1 VSVINTLAD
10 PALLDRIDLTREA
23 LDPHDRACSQHPLI
37 SIKASIISPVY
48 PARMRDNGLDTIS
61 DAGGAG
67 IARTNPAAAR
77 GPETRRTDPQSTD
90 ASADWSATDAARSR
104 WRRPLLILGPVA
116 LVVGALV
123 FYFATGRYVTEE
135 DAYVQAVNVSIS
147 PQVAGQVVDVAVKSN
162 VAVRRAA
169 SLFNLDPEPYRIA
182 VANAEAQLGIARDQ
196 AQTLIETY
204 RARLKQIDEAR
215 ASADYA
221 QTNYERQQH
230 LFDTGAAPRA
240 MLDAAIRDAQTAKAN
255 LASLQREAAAALA
268 QLGGNPDVPV
278 DQQSTV
284 KQAQAAVD
292 SALRNLRLT
301 SVVAPF
307 EGIPHNVESIAVG
320 AFLNAGQSAFP
331 LVSTSDFYVEAN
343 IRETDLTYVRPGD
356 PARLTIDAYPET
368 PIAGKVTTLAPAS
381 GAIFALLP
389 PQNATGNWVKV
400 VQRIPVRLSFG
411 VLPDGVGLRAGMS
424 VKVSID
430 TGHQRTLGELW
441 RDITAIFGG

>member
-1 VSVINTLAD
+1 
-10 PALLDRIDLTREA
+10 
-23 LDPHDRACSQHPLI
+23 
-37 SIKASIISPVY
+37 
-48 PARMRDNGLDTIS
+48 MRDSGLDTIS
-61 DAGGAG
+61 DAAEPS
-67 IARTNPAAAR
+67 IARRTPSHSPQTDRENP
-77 GPETRRTDPQSTD
+77 DSTD
-90 ASADWSATDAARSR
+90 APGNRSASAAPRSR

-147 PQVAGQVVDVAVKSN
+147 PQVAGQVVAIAARSNTPVKK
-162 VAVRRAA
+162 ADP
-169 SLFNLDPEPYRIA
+169 LFNIDPEPYRIA
-182 VANAEAQLGIARDQ
+182 LANAEAQLGVARDQ
-196 AQTLIETY
+196 AHTLIETY
-204 RARLKQIDEAR
+204 RSRLKQIDEAK
-215 ASADYA
+215 ATADYA

-230 LFDTGAAPRA
+230 LYDTGAAPRA
-240 MLDAAIRDAQTAKAN
+240 TLDAAIRDLQTAKAN

-268 QLGGNPDVPV
+268 QLGGNPDVPI
-278 DQQSTV
+278 DQQATV

-292 SALRNLRLT
+292 SAVRNLRLT
-301 SVVAPF
+301 SILAPF
-307 EGIPHNVESIAVG
+307 DGIPHNVESIAVG

-356 PARLTIDAYPET
+356 PARIAIDAYPDA
-368 PIAGKVTTLAPAS
+368 PVAGKVTTLAPAS
-381 GAIFALLP
+381 GSVFALLP

-411 VLPDGVGLRAGMS
+411 ALPDGVALRAGMS

-430 TGHQRTLGELW
+430 TGHQRSFRELW
-441 RDITAIFGG
+441 HDITAIFGA